1 MHIQPMPKSHLPFKI
16 VPNFPS
22 QPCAVSKHAADER
35 TSLMSKPKP
44 PFRPL
49 TLLLLAIVIG
59 CNGNNTIEET
69 EPPQVTTY
77 LFSDVTT
84 ETGLEFNHVN
94 GFTGVYYLSE
104 IMGSGVAL
112 FDFDNDGDL
121 DLYQVQSHDL
131 DPANPHR
138 SNTIYKDRLFRNDLS
153 QNPQGDEV
161 IKWVDVTEESNIQAF
176 GYGMGVAA
184 ADYDN
189 DGHIDLYITNLG
201 DNQLYRNLGDG
212 TFEDVTAAANANDPL
227 WSVSA
232 SWVDFDRDGFL
243 DLYIG
248 NFSNFYYD
256 NNRQCFGA
264 NRDYCSPLS
273 YDPQLD
279 TLLRNKGDGTFENVS
294 EAAGI
299 HKATGRALGVI
310 AADFNNDQWPDIYVA
325 NDSSAN
331 QLWINQK
338 DGSFQDTAMLSG
350 SALNQTG
357 MPEASMGVDAA
368 DFDGDGD
375 EDLFMTHLGNQTNT
389 IYVNDGN
396 GWFEDLSNLSGL
408 GTPSLPFT
416 GFGTAWFDFDNDTFL
431 DLLIANGAVK
441 RPELVKPTHAMA
453 PYKQRNQLFRNLG
466 DGKFTEITTEAG
478 PAFTEKE
485 VSRAAAFG
493 DVDNDGDQD
502 VIITNNAGPTRFLL
516 NNTGQR
522 VPWLGFRLL
531 NHQGRDALGAKIRM
545 TFSRGPAMWRRCRTD
560 GSYASSNDP
569 RLTIGLGKR
578 GQPKSLQVFWPDG
591 SVELFPVPKVREY
604 HSLQQGKGEII
615 E

>member
-1 MHIQPMPKSHLPFKI
+1 MLLKPIPKPFLPDKIGRTLPAQP
-16 VPNFPS
+16 PS
-22 QPCAVSKHAADER
+22 PAATFIER
-35 TSLMSKPKP
+35 SPSMSKFKP
-44 PFRPL
+44 SLGYL
-49 TLLLLAIVIG
+49 TIVCLTFTIG
-59 CNGNNTIEET
+59 CQSTPT
-69 EPPQVTTY
+69 VDPASSSQTTTD
-77 LFSDVTT
+77 LFTDVT
-84 ETGLEFNHVN
+84 ESTGLAFNHVN
-94 GFTGVYYLSE
+94 GFTGVYFLSE

-131 DPANPHR
+131 DADDPHR
-138 SNTIYKDRLFRNDLS
+138 PNTKYQDRLYRNDLTLDPKNGNS
-153 QNPQGDEV
+153 
-161 IKWVDVTEESNIQAF
+161 IRWVDVTAQANIEAF

-189 DGHIDLYITNLG
+189 DGFVDLYITNLG
-201 DNQLYRNLGDG
+201 DNQLYKNLGDG
-212 TFEDVTAAANANDPL
+212 TFADVTEAANANDGL

-232 SWVDFDRDGFL
+232 SWLDFDRDGFL

-248 NFSNFYYD
+248 NFSDFNYD

-294 EAAGI
+294 VAAGI
-299 HKATGRALGVI
+299 HQVTGRALGVI
-310 AADFNNDQWPDIYVA
+310 AADFNNDRWPDIYVA

-331 QLWINQK
+331 QLWINGK
-338 DGSFQDTAMLSG
+338 DGTFQDTAMLSG

-396 GWFEDLSNLSGL
+396 GWFEDLSNPTGL

-416 GFGTAWFDFDNDTFL
+416 GFGTAWFDFDNDTLL

-441 RPELVKPTHAMA
+441 RPEQVKPTRAMA

-478 PAFTEKE
+478 PAFEAEE

-493 DVDNDGDQD
+493 DIDNDGDQD
-502 VIITNNAGPTRFLL
+502 VVITNNAGPTRLIL

-522 VPWLGFRLL
+522 APWLGFRLL
-531 NHQGRDALGAKIRM
+531 TRHGRDALGAKIQL
-545 TFSRGPAMWRRCRTD
+545 TFSKGPVLWRRCRTD

-569 RLTIGLGKR
+569 RLTIGIGKR
-578 GQPKSLQVFWPDG
+578 GKPESLKVHWPDG
-591 SVELFPVPKVREY
+591 TIEAFPVPAVRQY
-604 HSLQQGKGEII
+604 HTIQQGKGETI